1 MGGKQEMGKA
11 DNKDAR
17 GWGARRIGMGAGA
30 GAVRDSSGQS
40 LVELALILPVFVLL
54 ILGAVEF
61 GQLAYAAIEVS
72 NAARA
77 GVQYG
82 AQSGATAAD
91 IGGMESAAINDGSNV
106 SGLSAT
112 ATEFCSCSNAASTPV
127 ACSTAATACPAN
139 GARALTYVQVD
150 TTATVTPMVHYPGLS
165 SGFTLNGQAIM
176 RVE

>member
-1 MGGKQEMGKA
+1 MRFATK
-11 DNKDAR
+11 KDGDDCR
-17 GWGARRIGMGAGA
+17 DRKARRTLRCVAM
-30 GAVRDSSGQS
+30 RDDAGQS

-82 AQSGATAAD
+82 AQSAATAAD
-91 IGGMESAAINDGSNV
+91 AAGMVAAARNDGSNV
-106 SGLSAT
+106 YQTYGLT
-112 ATEFCSCSNAASTPV
+112 VTPTTFCSCSNAAAVPV
-127 ACSTAATACPAN
+127 QGGCPAAATTCSAN
-139 GARALTYVQVD
+139 GARVLNYVEVN
-150 TTATVTPMVHYPGLS
+150 TSATITPLIHYPGFG
-165 SGFTLNGQAIM
+165 GFTLTGLAVM

>member
-1 MGGKQEMGKA
+1 MRWTEKMAARDRSTRRAGIIAFSAAMH
-11 DNKDAR
+11 DDA
-17 GWGARRIGMGAGA
+17 
-30 GAVRDSSGQS
+30 GQS

-82 AQSGATAAD
+82 AQSPATAAD
-91 IGGMESAAINDGSNV
+91 AAGMVSAAQNDGVNIFQTYGLTVTPSN
-106 SGLSAT
+106 
-112 ATEFCSCSNAASTPV
+112 FCSCSNAPSVSVDTGTCP
-127 ACSTAATACPAN
+127 TAATTCSAN
-139 GARALTYVQVD
+139 GARVLNYVKVI
-150 TTATVTPMVHYPGLS
+150 TSATVTPLIHYPGFG
-165 SGFTLNGQAIM
+165 GFILNGQAIM

>member
-1 MGGKQEMGKA
+1 MRGMAKTSVDDLGRRRTGSIAGREAMG
-11 DNKDAR
+11 DDA
-17 GWGARRIGMGAGA
+17 
-30 GAVRDSSGQS
+30 GQS

-82 AQSGATAAD
+82 AQSPATAAD
-91 IGGMESAAINDGSNV
+91 TAGMVVAAQNDGSNV
-106 SGLSAT
+106 FQTYGLT
-112 ATEFCSCSNAASTPV
+112 VTPTNFCSCSNAPSVPV
-127 ACSTAATACPAN
+127 GTGACPSAVTTCSAN
-139 GARALTYVQVD
+139 GARVLNYVQVN
-150 TTATVTPMVHYPGLS
+150 TTATVSPLIHYPGFG
-165 SGFTLNGQAIM
+165 GFILNGQAIM